1 MAELD
6 KEFPALMKGKTIKQ
20 VAKELIK
27 LRNRHEATKEKN
39 ALLWAKIDFIRLI
52 LLPEMM
58 DDLGT
63 TSMRIDGV
71 GRLGINTQ
79 ATCKTLDKE
88 ALIDWLRE
96 NDHADIIQ
104 QDVINGS
111 TLKAFIGHQI
121 KDGEEI
127 PDDKIIDFGTF
138 SQATITKG

>member
-20 VAKELIK
+20 VAKELVK

-39 ALLWAKIDFIRLI
+39 ALLWAKIDFLRLT